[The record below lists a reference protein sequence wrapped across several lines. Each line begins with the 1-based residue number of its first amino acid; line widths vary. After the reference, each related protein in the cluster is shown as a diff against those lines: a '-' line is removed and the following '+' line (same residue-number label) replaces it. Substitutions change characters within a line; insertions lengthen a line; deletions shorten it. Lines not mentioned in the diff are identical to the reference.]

1 MNKDKKTNLL
11 IWGVVAF
18 IVFVYVIIPIYLN
31 GNKKSD
37 DYDYVYSD
45 EVFSIITSPENKVL
59 EDTIKEYFDE
69 KDFEVRIDYADNLE
83 IVDILNSGVKYD
95 AIWSS
100 NSIWLDML
108 DSSAVR
114 TSNLKSTSITP
125 IVFGV
130 KKSVASDLGLID
142 KTVTMNDLLTLIKS
156 GKLKFSMANPI
167 MTNSGASAYL
177 NILTTLAGNPEILKL
192 EHLDNEKLK
201 ENLKSFFSGLERT
214 SGDEDF
220 LENSFINGGYDAA
233 FTYESSIIS
242 INKKLE
248 KMGDEPLYIIY
259 PVDGVSIS
267 DSPLVFINN
276 GNDEKKEL
284 FLGFQEYILSDKGQ
298 KELASLGRRTWYG
311 GITDKADESLFKKD
325 WGIDTTKYISSVKY
339 PSKEV
344 IRAALNLYQLEL
356 RKPVHVVFC
365 LDYSG
370 SMQGE
375 GITSLIEA
383 MQYVFGKGAASSM
396 IQFSNH
402 DKVTIIMFNHELEI
416 SSTYYGDDNESIL
429 HLVEHYSPVGST
441 ALYPA
446 VEEAIRIL
454 NEESDDYNVSVIVM
468 TDGAGNVGSYND
480 TERAYKRSNR
490 EIPIYSITFASADEE
505 QLDLLAKLS
514 NGKVFDGRKDLVKA
528 FKNVRGYN

>member
-1 MNKDKKTNLL
+1 MNKDKKTSLI
-11 IWGVVAF
+11 IWGVIAF
-18 IVFVYVIIPIYLN
+18 IVFVYVIIPMYI
-31 GNKKSD
+31 GNHKK
-37 DYDYVYSD
+37 YDEGSYVYSD
-45 EVFSIITSPENKVL
+45 DVFSIITSPENKVL
-59 EDTIKEYFDE
+59 EDTIKEYFDD

-95 AIWSS
+95 AVWSS

-108 DSSAVR
+108 DSSVK
-114 TSNLKSTSITP
+114 TLNLKSTSITP
-125 IVFGV
+125 IVFGI
-130 KKSVASDLGLID
+130 KKSVAKELDLID
-142 KTVTMNDLLTLIKS
+142 KTVSMNDLLTLIKN

-177 NILTTLAGNPEILKL
+177 NILTTLAGNPEVLKL
-192 EHLDNEKLK
+192 EHLENEKLK
-201 ENLKSFFSGLERT
+201 NNLKSFFSGLERT

-233 FTYESSIIS
+233 FTYESSIIN

-248 KMGDEPLYIIY
+248 KMGEEPLYVIY
-259 PVDGVSIS
+259 PIDGVSIS

-276 GNDEKKEL
+276 GNNDKKEL
-284 FLGFQEYILSDKGQ
+284 FLGFQEFILSDDGQ
-298 KELASLGRRTWYG
+298 EELESLGRRTWYG
-311 GITDKADESLFKKD
+311 GVTDKADKDLFKKE

-344 IRAALNLYQLEL
+344 IRAAFNLYQLEL

-370 SMQGE
+370 SMQGK

-396 IQFSNH
+396 IQFSSR

-416 SSTYYGDDNESIL
+416 SSTYAGDNNEDIL
-429 HLVEHYSPVGST
+429 HLVENYYPAGST

-446 VEEAIRIL
+446 TEEAIRIL
-454 NEESDDYNVSVIVM
+454 SEESDEYNVSVIVM

-490 EIPIYSITFASADEE
+490 EIPIYSITFAAADEE
-505 QLDLLAKLS
+505 QLNLLAKLS
-514 NGKVFDGRKDLVKA
+514 NGKVFDGRTDLVKA